1 MTPSGNRISHKGR
14 NRRATNWIAGPFP
27 RKLALGNARWGKPVV
42 KAERNGLID
51 YGRFLA
57 ALGIVW
63 FHTQAP
69 GFRVAYIALPFFL
82 VLLSMPSSSSV
93 ATRAKRLLLP
103 FLTWSLVFAMLNT
116 ALSLKNQA
124 PPFEWWR
131 WTMILSGTW
140 IHLWFLPFAF
150 LAALVSPWLR
160 HPLASLGAAVLVA
173 TMIVMNAY
181 PQTVPFG
188 QWAFGTI
195 PVLTGIAYFS
205 WGWRLAVTTLFLS
218 TLILFLGQSSPDNI
232 TILAGTGLALLFLS
246 NHVPASAVSDW
257 CARLSLW
264 IYLSHPLVII
274 AGQSLRIT
282 YIELALFSLVG
293 SVLLAQII
301 ETVIQASRKG
311 RLEF

>member
-1 MTPSGNRISHKGR
+1 
-14 NRRATNWIAGPFP
+14 
-27 RKLALGNARWGKPVV
+27 V
-42 KAERNGLID
+42 KTERNGLID

-116 ALSLKNQA
+116 ALSLKNQS

-131 WTMILSGTW
+131 WNMILSGTW

-160 HPLASLGAAVLVA
+160 HPLASLGAAILAAMLIVL
-173 TMIVMNAY
+173 NGY
-181 PQTVPFG
+181 PQSVPFG

-195 PVLTGIAYFS
+195 PVLVGIAFFS

-218 TLILFLGQSSPDNI
+218 TLILFLGQPSPDNI

-246 NHVPASAVSDW
+246 NHMPENAVSDW

-282 YIELALFSLVG
+282 YIELGLFSLVG
-293 SVLLAQII
+293 SVLLAQVI
-301 ETVIQASRKG
+301 EMVIQASRKG